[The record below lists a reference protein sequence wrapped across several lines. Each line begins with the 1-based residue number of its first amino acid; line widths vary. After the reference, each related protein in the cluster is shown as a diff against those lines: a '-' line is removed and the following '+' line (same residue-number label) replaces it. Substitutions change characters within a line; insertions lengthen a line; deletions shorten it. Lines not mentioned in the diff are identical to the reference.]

1 MSADNFYQPSVMELA
16 QTGDLRAIAYW
27 LNGFLMPQ
35 NIFVRVGKTRSG
47 CLQVLLEFERQPDRD
62 RVVRFLCNRL
72 YRLRSNVIKNVRIA
86 ARPIGSRKI
95 IWSQSVCLLAN
106 PSGRSTQPRMVISR
120 ASSQSQASSEA
131 SAPTGGAMIVR
142 PAQPPSFAIQR
153 DRNVVLRRRRS
164 LVLGGSAA
172 AAFLI
177 GGAFELSQHRESAN
191 STTARSGTVKTA
203 AGDRVAVAQQT
214 VQNPQDP
221 TVTLTFSGDL
231 TTTQVQSAA
240 LVDTRSDVALA
251 NLDAPPAELDVPLSS
266 DRVNI
271 LNLAN
276 RELSR
281 DGIDRTLGHLEEAGI
296 RAIGAGRNR
305 REARRPQILEVKG
318 QRIAYLGYSGSDL
331 RAAGN
336 WRAGLNSAV
345 SRRLSEDIQAIRS
358 QVDWVVV
365 NYCWNQDLAEYPA
378 EWQVK
383 LARLAI
389 DEGAD
394 LVVGHHPNVLQGAEI
409 YKGRAIAYSLG
420 NFVFADSQADP
431 NTDYDTAVLK
441 VSLRESGFAGTQAR
455 QMRIEF
461 VPVQVRQSQPA
472 IAVGENARR
481 ISQYMRQASG
491 LFEQPLQSPTIL
503 DVRSAGDAP
512 AIDPAPV
519 EPPIAPA
526 NPLPPSDSFIAP
538 PSTPASPDS
547 FITEPELPPT
557 RTKEIRLDDRQ
568 KPTEAQ
574 NVDDRHIVPPA
585 AAPTEYQPSAPAPL
599 EPAPVEATIDSI
611 ARLPAATPKPAIESP
626 KPIETAIATVPTR
639 TAIELSAIEPVSE
652 PVSEPVVTAVP
663 TVEATVDPAI
673 VPEADPTDPAAS
685 PAKSP
690 N

>member
-1 MSADNFYQPSVMELA
+1 
-16 QTGDLRAIAYW
+16 
-27 LNGFLMPQ
+27 
-35 NIFVRVGKTRSG
+35 
-47 CLQVLLEFERQPDRD
+47 
-62 RVVRFLCNRL
+62 
-72 YRLRSNVIKNVRIA
+72 
-86 ARPIGSRKI
+86 
-95 IWSQSVCLLAN
+95 
-106 PSGRSTQPRMVISR
+106 
-120 ASSQSQASSEA
+120 
-131 SAPTGGAMIVR
+131 
-142 PAQPPSFAIQR
+142 
-153 DRNVVLRRRRS
+153 
-164 LVLGGSAA
+164 
-172 AAFLI
+172 
-177 GGAFELSQHRESAN
+177 
-191 STTARSGTVKTA
+191 
-203 AGDRVAVAQQT
+203 
-214 VQNPQDP
+214 
-221 TVTLTFSGDL
+221 
-231 TTTQVQSAA
+231 
-240 LVDTRSDVALA
+240 
-251 NLDAPPAELDVPLSS
+251 
-266 DRVNI
+266 
-271 LNLAN
+271 
-276 RELSR
+276 
-281 DGIDRTLGHLEEAGI
+281 
-296 RAIGAGRNR
+296 
-305 REARRPQILEVKG
+305 
-318 QRIAYLGYSGSDL
+318 L

-345 SRRLSEDIQAIRS
+345 SRRLSEDIQAIRN

-431 NTDYDTAVLK
+431 STDYDTAVLK

-557 RTKEIRLDDRQ
+557 RTKEIRLEDRQ

-611 ARLPAATPKPAIESP
+611 ARLPAATPKSAIESP

-663 TVEATVDPAI
+663 TVEATVDPAN
-673 VPEADPTDPAAS
+673 VPEADLTDPAAS
-685 PAKSP
+685 PEESP